1 VQRSPGD
8 AKHRPVT
15 MHRRAGTHER
25 GRVTYGPRISSA
37 PRRKSGGL
45 RSIRG
50 TQTRRRLLAAPC
62 ARVVH
67 ETSAQ
72 QRAWGMP
79 GARCTRSR
87 ACRIVSTRV
96 SHHGRTGITRH
107 SRTRMVLT
115 ASFALSPVIGYR
127 MHTSDSILSVGS
139 TKNVS
144 HQSHL
149 TRLWQY
155 LMAQGGASAN
165 PLKKNLVSRC
175 VNLIAGDRALLSPSP
190 RGSLLPRSLTPAIE
204 ASGPH
209 DFAVR
214 EIARS
219 SVEPPASTASQ
230 PYVRDDR
237 ETPLLC
243 EPGWREMCR

>member
-1 VQRSPGD
+1 MTHGVWAYACAIRGRVPDAVQRSPGD

-87 ACRIVSTRV
+87 ACRVDSTRV
-96 SHHGRTGITRH
+96 SHHGRTGTPGIPARNGFNGFL
-107 SRTRMVLT
+107 R
-115 ASFALSPVIGYR
+115 ALP
-127 MHTSDSILSVGS
+127 
-139 TKNVS
+139 
-144 HQSHL
+144 
-149 TRLWQY
+149 
-155 LMAQGGASAN
+155 
-165 PLKKNLVSRC
+165 
-175 VNLIAGDRALLSPSP
+175 GDRACLSPSP